1 MSWVDNARLIACF
14 FVILLH
20 VAAGVEKVSLIGTQ
34 EWWLGSIYNAASRWC
49 VPIFVIVSGYLLLSP
64 DRKEE
69 SLKGFY
75 SKRLDKILIP
85 LLFWSVFYL
94 GWLYLGN
101 YIKGTPISLASMFFR
116 FINGTPYYHMWYLFM
131 VLGLYLVTPFLRT
144 FLYNSKVIDTQ
155 LFLIVGFI
163 LVIIEGI
170 SSSFSSEKESGLF
183 IFNFLVYIP
192 YFVFGYY
199 LHVIQ
204 FKKQSKITIGIVIL
218 SLVIIMLLSKFFV
231 STHFD
236 IQKGQYFYG
245 YISLLVIPLTFY
257 VLKLMLWSKRPIIGD
272 KLTGSLSKLSLGIY
286 LIHPIYIDFFDYLGF
301 SAVNYFAALGIPIM
315 TLLIFILT
323 AATSFLVSRLKF
335 VKRLI

>member
-1 MSWVDNARLIACF
+1 
-14 FVILLH
+14 
-20 VAAGVEKVSLIGTQ
+20 
-34 EWWLGSIYNAASRWC
+34 
-49 VPIFVIVSGYLLLSP
+49 
-64 DRKEE
+64 
-69 SLKGFY
+69 
-75 SKRLDKILIP
+75 
-85 LLFWSVFYL
+85 
-94 GWLYLGN
+94 
-101 YIKGTPISLASMFFR
+101 
-116 FINGTPYYHMWYLFM
+116 
-131 VLGLYLVTPFLRT
+131 
-144 FLYNSKVIDTQ
+144 
-155 LFLIVGFI
+155 VGFI

-170 SSSFSSEKESGLF
+170 SNSFSSEKESGLF

-199 LHVIQ
+199 LHFIQ

-323 AATSFLVSRLKF
+323 AATSFLISRIKF

>member
-1 MSWVDNARLIACF
+1 M
-14 FVILLH
+14 
-20 VAAGVEKVSLIGTQ
+20 
-34 EWWLGSIYNAASRWC
+34 
-49 VPIFVIVSGYLLLSP
+49 
-64 DRKEE
+64 
-69 SLKGFY
+69 
-75 SKRLDKILIP
+75 IP
-85 LLFWSVFYL
+85 LLFWSIFYL

-170 SSSFSSEKESGLF
+170 SNSFSSEKESGLF

-199 LHVIQ
+199 LHFIQ

-323 AATSFLVSRLKF
+323 AATSFLISRIKF